1 MFDKMRNLMSLIDDL
16 YMASTDEDHKLAS
29 DLYLEIFDRYQEII
43 KEMIQRGDF
52 RHDVHN

>member
-1 MFDKMRNLMSLIDDL
+1 MFDKMRNLMALIDDL